1 MQISDLMGQYH
12 QAPTGTERYTGTKGI
27 ENLVASVRS
36 LTKGNIFEGTVNSMK
51 NGQVTL
57 ALANGQLLSA
67 RMEGKVP
74 LSVGQS
80 MFFQVKSNDGTQ
92 IAIRPFLVDG
102 SGGNYTLLQALS
114 AAGLPQ
120 EPKYLSMVN
129 RMMEEQ
135 MPIDRA
141 SLQQMARMANANPEI
156 NVQTLVQLH
165 KLGLPIT
172 VENASQLENYMND
185 RQAITAELDHF
196 IEELPAA
203 MQGNELPAE
212 QMRQVGGQI
221 LSIITENLADAPEG
235 IQKEQ
240 QTPVIADESGAVNQ
254 TGEPMQQG
262 EVTQTAAA
270 QDTAELT
277 AADQMA
283 NEVAEPTAADQT
295 VNGEAAVSE
304 STQTAGGQE
313 QYAEWDTSSAPHTLG
328 SLLEPEQV
336 EHLNQI
342 LGKLLGTETL
352 KYGKDSEAAEALRD
366 LGQVM
371 KTALPMEREHLQKL
385 FSSKEFKSLVK
396 DTIEQQWMIKPSEL
410 AQEDKIGKLYER
422 LTGQMERIENVMK
435 AAGQEN
441 TNFTQL
447 ATDIR
452 SNVEFMNQINQ
463 VYTYAQIPLKMSGRN
478 ASGELYVYTN
488 KKALAQGD
496 KDLTAFLHLDLDHLG
511 ATDVS
516 VRMRGR
522 EVNTRFYMED
532 DSAYDMIA
540 YNLPL
545 LEARLKKRGYNC
557 TFSAVKENHHVNF
570 VEDFL
575 KKDQPSAGQL
585 HRYSFDVRA

>member
-12 QAPTGTERYTGTKGI
+12 QTPTGTERYTGTKGI

-120 EPKYLSMVN
+120 ESKYLSMVN

-203 MQGNELPAE
+203 MQGNELSAE
-212 QMRQVGGQI
+212 QMRQSGGQI
-221 LSIITENLADAPEG
+221 LSIITENPADVPEKIG
-235 IQKEQ
+235 QQ
-240 QTPVIADESGAVNQ
+240 QTPVAADESGAVNQ
-254 TGEPMQQG
+254 AGEPVQQG
-262 EVTQTAAA
+262 EVTQNAAA

-283 NEVAEPTAADQT
+283 NEAAEPATSDQT
-295 VNGEAAVSE
+295 ANGASTAVSE
-304 STQTAGGQE
+304 STQTAAGQE
-313 QYAEWDTSSAPHTLG
+313 QYAEWDTPSAPHTLG

-336 EHLNQI
+336 EHLNQM
-342 LGKLLGTETL
+342 LGKLLGTETS
-352 KYGKDSEAAEALRD
+352 KYGKDSAAAEVLRD
-366 LGQVM
+366 LGQAM

-396 DTIEQQWMIKPSEL
+396 DTLEQQWMIKPSEL

-422 LTGQMERIENVMK
+422 LTGQMERIENAMK
-435 AAGQEN
+435 ATGQEN

-488 KKALAQGD
+488 KKALAEGD

-511 ATDVS
+511 STDVS

-522 EVNTRFYMED
+522 EVNTKFYMAD
-532 DSAYDMIA
+532 DSAYNMIA

-545 LEARLKKRGYNC
+545 LEARLKKKGYNC
-557 TFSAVKENHHVNF
+557 TFSTVKENHHVNF